1 MTTFMLATHPA
12 SASCPAGNWGCW
24 AVCLPCSHLASVIG
38 ACVQVLVLENVRFYK
53 EETKN
58 DPGYAEKL
66 AANADLYVNDAFGT
80 AHRAHASTE
89 GRLLLRMA
97 PSVHQG
103 GRKVYSR
110 GGMVRVEC

>member
-1 MTTFMLATHPA
+1 MPD
-12 SASCPAGNWGCW
+12 
-24 AVCLPCSHLASVIG
+24 
-38 ACVQVLVLENVRFYK
+38 QVLVLENVRFYK

-89 GRLLLRMA
+89 GEEDRSAAMHMSAGMHLHGRLLR
-97 PSVHQG
+97 
-103 GRKVYSR
+103 
-110 GGMVRVEC
+110 